1 METVGYP
8 VFPCL
13 PDLTLICPPTPTRLQ
28 HLTFNDTSVLPLDKH
43 RSKAPVVRYFR
54 GSITYLHQSL
64 STLRANISGDY
75 ARLAS
80 GGWLALSVQDW
91 LPVGR
96 LRGVSLL
103 FKVRLITPHLTDLHG
118 ANVYYPVINCF
129 DVDLDIKYLSMD
141 IYYPKSTKYI

>member
-1 METVGYP
+1 METGGYP

-13 PDLTLICPPTPTRLQ
+13 PNLTLICSPTPTRLP
-28 HLTFNDTSVLPLDKH
+28 HLTCNDTFMLPQDIY
-43 RSKAPVVRYFR
+43 RSKAPVFRYFR
-54 GSITYLHQSL
+54 GSIAYLHQSL

-103 FKVRLITPHLTDLHG
+103 FSSPYNSPPHGL
-118 ANVYYPVINCF
+118 ARR
-129 DVDLDIKYLSMD
+129 
-141 IYYPKSTKYI
+141 KYIISFSEYFSSLVTTSALSVT